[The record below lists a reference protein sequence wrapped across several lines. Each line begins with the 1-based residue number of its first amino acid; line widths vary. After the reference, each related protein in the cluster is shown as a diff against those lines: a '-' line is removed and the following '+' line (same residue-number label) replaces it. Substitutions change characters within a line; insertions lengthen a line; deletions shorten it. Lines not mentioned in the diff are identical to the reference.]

1 MGSNIGKQ
9 KLIVIRVTED
19 EKKAL
24 EKKASEFHLNV
35 SRYLIMIGLRG
46 RVG

>member
-1 MGSNIGKQ
+1 MQNNIGKQ